1 MKVAV
6 LIVETEDGKVVAPTV
21 ASTVAS
27 VIEAARK
34 VRDAGELGKKIVR
47 RGVVLHSQK
56 GVVFRFR
63 C

>member
-1 MKVAV
+1 MKAAV
-6 LIVETEDGKVVAPTV
+6 LIVELEDGKVVAPT
-21 ASTVAS
+21 AAATVAS

-34 VRDAGELGKKIVR
+34 VRDAGELNKKVVR

-56 GVVFRFR
+56 GEIFRFR